1 MISANERFFMHF
13 NSHVRPEYI
22 RIIINNVINQK
33 DVDKF
38 CFVEGSTDEAFYS
51 STSHDFFTK
60 NKIKFLYVGYNVISE
75 YKGKKA
81 VVLATKVVEK
91 NYNRLK
97 DKFVFIVDH
106 DDFGLEE
113 YIGNVDKQYLNMIT
127 TLPVYSF
134 ENYYFHADNLEK
146 SLCDHVETHK
156 LEELK
161 RDLDIFCEEIID
173 YFSLKAVKTAS
184 NSLKGYSKLKD
195 LYIYKFKYEDKD
207 IFNFQFYDKD
217 YYNRE
222 AMIYEV
228 SKLREI
234 ISGYPKAAKLYNK
247 IRAEMASSKDSIKG
261 KILFQYMKAYL
272 KHHNNTNLNDRK
284 LIAQITGRLDIELN
298 VKY

>member
-22 RIIINNVINQK
+22 RIIISNVINQK

-38 CFVEGSTDEAFYS
+38 CFVEGNTDEAFYS
-51 STSHDFFTK
+51 STSHEFFSK
-60 NKIKFLYVGYNVISE
+60 NKIKFLYVGYNVIAE

-91 NYNRLK
+91 NYNKLK

-113 YIGNVDKQYLNMIT
+113 YIGSVDEQYLNMIT

-134 ENYYFHADNLEK
+134 ENYYFYADNLGK
-146 SLCDHVETHK
+146 SLCDHVEAHQ
-156 LEELK
+156 LEEFK
-161 RDLDIFCEEIID
+161 KDLDIFCEEIID

-184 NSLKGYSKLKD
+184 HSLKGYSKLKD

-207 IFNFQFYDKD
+207 IFNFQFRDED
-217 YYNRE
+217 HYNRE
-222 AMIYEV
+222 AMKYEV
-228 SKLREI
+228 SKLGKI

-247 IRAEMASSKDSIKG
+247 IRTEMASSKDFIKG

-272 KHHNNTNLNDRK
+272 KHHYNMNINDRK
-284 LIAQITGRLDIELN
+284 VITLINRQLEMIKS
-298 VKY
+298 V